1 MAARP
6 RTARRVAR
14 ALHRRRDVLDSAAG
28 ESGRPADHLVDRL
41 RRPAAARSP
50 RASVPASTRPRADA
64 RSAHRAP
71 DRQRPGRGS
80 RRARRAHPLDARA
93 GRIPPRAPA
102 GVGCA
107 RRASPASYRR
117 WAADRRQAGRPR
129 EFGSGAGQHRVFV
142 LMGGVPR
149 YGSRSGLALLLAT
162 LAIWQLAMRF
172 EHPDFVMGPLE
183 IARHFG
189 EALRSGE
196 LLPHIGASLARSVP
210 GFVVGSLAGVV
221 LGLLA
226 SVSRSLDQLLSP
238 VVFLTYPVPKIVFL
252 PIVML
257 WVGIGDVSKIAVIA
271 LACFYPCFIN
281 AYYGARGTS
290 TIMVW
295 SGLSMGA
302 RRSQIF
308 RKVVVPSALPLV
320 FAGLRVS
327 LALSFI
333 LLFSTEMINARSGL
347 GFLIRQ
353 SESSLRFDLMYV
365 AIVAVAALGYASDQL
380 LLLARRRVLAWQA
393 APTR

>member
-1 MAARP
+1 MGA
-6 RTARRVAR
+6 
-14 ALHRRRDVLDSAAG
+14 S
-28 ESGRPADHLVDRL
+28 L
-41 RRPAAARSP
+41 R
-50 RASVPASTRPRADA
+50 
-64 RSAHRAP
+64 
-71 DRQRPGRGS
+71 S
-80 RRARRAHPLDARA
+80 RWIR
-93 GRIPPRAPA
+93 
-102 GVGCA
+102 
-107 RRASPASYRR
+107 
-117 WAADRRQAGRPR
+117 
-129 EFGSGAGQHRVFV
+129 
-142 LMGGVPR
+142 
-149 YGSRSGLALLLAT
+149 LALLAAML
-162 LAIWQLAMRF
+162 LIWQFAMRF
-172 EHPDFVMGPLE
+172 EHLNFLMGPLE

-196 LLPHIGASLARSVP
+196 LLPHIGASLVRSLP
-210 GFVVGSLAGVV
+210 GFIIGSLVGVV

-226 SVSRSLDQLLSP
+226 GFARSLDQLLSP
-238 VVFLTYPVPKIVFL
+238 PVFLSYPVPKIVFL

-257 WVGIGDVSKIAVIA
+257 WLGIGDMSKIVVIS

-295 SGLSMGA
+295 SGLNMGA

-365 AIVAVAALGYASDQL
+365 AIVAVAALGYAGDEL
-380 LLLARRRVLAWQA
+380 LLLVRRRVLAWQQA
-393 APTR
+393 ISR